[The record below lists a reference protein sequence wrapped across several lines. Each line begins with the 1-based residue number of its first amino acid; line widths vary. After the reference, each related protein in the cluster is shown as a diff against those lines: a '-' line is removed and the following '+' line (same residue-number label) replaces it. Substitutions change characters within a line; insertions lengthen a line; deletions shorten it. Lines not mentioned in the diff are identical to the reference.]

1 MTDKKITHK
10 KNKKNKKNKKKTTG
24 GGTQRLRQSSI
35 QSSIQ
40 RQSSKIRKK
49 STPFSIQTNNG
60 KINLKR
66 NNTLSNNTLSKITLP
81 KSILLKIEFALLP
94 HTDDDVYIK
103 ERRKDLR
110 KLREDLKQNKKLNIY
125 NNIELKLK
133 LIDIRQKRIFIEKL
147 KSLGNL
153 NNIINN
159 ANSIYSDRNIQD
171 LFIENKYTLP
181 TGTRTI
187 FSDFTD
193 ILRKEGKRKEEP
205 LNKIGSKIIT
215 DCANNYQNNKPTNG
229 NLICFCCG
237 EEIKENNMKKP
248 IGVSC
253 DHLLPI
259 LTMFTIVNNDSIS
272 NNLHYIHSECNRKK
286 SDKNIFEVWKNLGL
300 KGGIFPVKNDNNE
313 KCVNLFFSKLGNL
326 NIRPPNDIEK
336 RHGNLLRAAEII
348 DEAKD
353 NIKQLFDEYG
363 QEARA
368 ADLLKELGIYVPDK
382 NNPGLNMLSKAAST
396 RLYINS

>member
-10 KNKKNKKNKKKTTG
+10 KNKNNKKNKKKTTG

-35 QSSIQ
+35 QSSIE
-40 RQSSKIRKK
+40 RQSSRIRKK
-49 STPFSIQTNNG
+49 PTPFSIQTNNG

-66 NNTLSNNTLSKITLP
+66 NNTLSKNTLSKITLP

-94 HTDDDVYIK
+94 HTDDDVNIK
-103 ERRKDLR
+103 L
-110 KLREDLKQNKKLNIY
+110 LREDLKQYKKLNIR
-125 NNIELKLK
+125 NIELKLK

-237 EEIKENNMKKP
+237 EEIKENMGKP

-259 LTMFTIVNNDSIS
+259 LTMFTIVNNDSIP

-300 KGGIFPVKNDNNE
+300 KGGIFPVKNDNNK
-313 KCVNLFFSKLGNL
+313 KCVDLFFSKLRNL
-326 NIRPPNDIEK
+326 NIRPINDIEI
-336 RHGNLLRAAEII
+336 RHGNLLKAAEII

-382 NNPGLNMLSKAAST
+382 NNRALNMLSKAASS